1 MTLRPLRR
9 RVVPAES
16 GSPDDLSPGTA
27 DDDVV
32 VETAEPKVP
41 TWEEV
46 ARDHGRFI
54 YTVAFRLTGDRDDAA
69 DLTQEV
75 LLRVKKGLSTYRP
88 VSIEGWLSR
97 ITTNLFLDEV
107 RRRRRRPTE
116 ALPDDPERVLPPAAA
131 ADDVL
136 TSVTLG
142 ADVQAAL
149 LALPEEFR
157 AAVVLCDVAALSY
170 GEISDV
176 LGVPVGTVR
185 SRIHRGR
192 LLLRQSL
199 TKAAS

>member
-88 VSIEGWLSR
+88 ISIEGWLSR

>member
-75 LLRVKKGLSTYRP
+75 LLRVKKGLTTYRP

-192 LLLRQSL
+192 LLLRSAL
-199 TKAAS
+199 TKAVS

>member
-16 GSPDDLSPGTA
+16 GSPADLSPGTA

-170 GEISDV
+170 GEISEV

-192 LLLRQSL
+192 LLLRSAL